1 MLGLYLLIP
10 IKHLRPVSA
19 HSFSIAGRRN
29 CMHRWDRICIQPRKR
44 FFFLTSKIRS
54 SSAPPLDN
62 IERGERSYYSLFE
75 PLVSRILSEKDGLSK
90 TSLLFFSVLRV
101 KKHV

>member
-1 MLGLYLLIP
+1 MSDAP
-10 IKHLRPVSA
+10 PS
-19 HSFSIAGRRN
+19 
-29 CMHRWDRICIQPRKR
+29 
-44 FFFLTSKIRS
+44 SKIRS

-75 PLVSRILSEKDGLSK
+75 PLGSLILSEKDGLSK